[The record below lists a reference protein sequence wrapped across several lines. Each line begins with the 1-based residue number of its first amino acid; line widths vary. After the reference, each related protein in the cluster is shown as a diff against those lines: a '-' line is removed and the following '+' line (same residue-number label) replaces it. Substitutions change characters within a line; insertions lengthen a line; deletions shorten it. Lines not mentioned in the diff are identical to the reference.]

1 MRYRIIPRSGLILAL
16 VLLFGA
22 VLFMA
27 ARAPQA
33 AVPESPVGTRVFADI
48 AKSQTPTVVNISS
61 TQVVKRRLPFRSPFG
76 EDPFEDFW
84 EFFRRRFRGGPERQ
98 FRSQS
103 LGSGFI
109 IDKEGYILTNNHVI
123 ENATEIKVKL
133 ADEREFQAKVVGK
146 DPKTDIALI
155 KIDAPEEL
163 PVAKLGDS
171 DKLEVGEWVMAI
183 GNPFGLSHTVTVGV
197 VSAKGRVI
205 GSGPYD
211 DFIQTDA
218 SINPGNSGGPLL
230 NARGEVVGINTAI
243 FTRTRTPG
251 NIGIGFAIPINMAKE
266 ILIDLKTKGSVSRGR
281 IGVTIQKITPAL
293 AEALK
298 LKSTKGA
305 LVTSVVKG
313 GPADRAGVKRE
324 DVIIEFD
331 GEPIETVNELPRVVA
346 AHKPG
351 STVTM
356 KVIREGKTL
365 TLTVTLDKLTEV
377 AKAEEM
383 EEALGMDV
391 EEITPN
397 LVQRFGLDVEK
408 GIVVTQVQEGSPAHE
423 GGIRQGD
430 VIQEVNKKTV
440 NTLQEFR
447 DALEEAGADE
457 SILFVVRRRG
467 GTFFAAVRNK

>member
-1 MRYRIIPRSGLILAL
+1 
-16 VLLFGA
+16 
-22 VLFMA
+22 
-27 ARAPQA
+27 
-33 AVPESPVGTRVFADI
+33 
-48 AKSQTPTVVNISS
+48 
-61 TQVVKRRLPFRSPFG
+61 
-76 EDPFEDFW
+76 
-84 EFFRRRFRGGPERQ
+84 
-98 FRSQS
+98 
-103 LGSGFI
+103 
-109 IDKEGYILTNNHVI
+109 
-123 ENATEIKVKL
+123 
-133 ADEREFQAKVVGK
+133 EFQAKVVGK